1 MQVFKFHKQ
10 TWPGMAYREG
20 LVLQVVLELE
30 DGDPLPD
37 FKSQGERVADLL
49 LGALPGET
57 VIALRDRLSEHIQTI
72 LPGGE
77 Q

>member
-1 MQVFKFHKQ
+1 MRVWNFHKQ

-20 LVLQVVLELE
+20 LVLKVVLELK

-37 FKSQGERVADLL
+37 FESQGARVADLL

-72 LPGGE
+72 LPGGTS
-77 Q
+77 